1 MVRTTTITFIANTA
15 TPTAVILGLD
25 PGIRC
30 AATYTEDVG
39 PTSTSNPLAHCP
51 WK

>member
-1 MVRTTTITFIANTA
+1 VVRTAAITFIANIA

-30 AATYTEDVG
+30 AATHTEDVG
-39 PTSTSNPLAHCP
+39 PTSTSNPLAHYP